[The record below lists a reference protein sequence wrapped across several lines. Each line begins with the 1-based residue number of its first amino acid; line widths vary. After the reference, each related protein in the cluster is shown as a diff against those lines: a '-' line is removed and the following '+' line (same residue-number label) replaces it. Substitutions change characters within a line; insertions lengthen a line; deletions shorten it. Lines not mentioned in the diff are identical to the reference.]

1 MSKHE
6 HCNWQTTKRHGNIAS
21 IKPAFTLIEL
31 LIVIAII
38 AILASLLMPAL
49 NSAREKARGILCISN
64 VRQLYFFWQGYTSD
78 YDNYI
83 IPFKNTGAP
92 YPSNAHEYFLYQ
104 MGFDTPDNYT
114 ASYQRSKL
122 FLCPSDTKQHT
133 YSSKTRFYASIGYN
147 MQFHLTY
154 GAPNY
159 AAKVVTLKTNLDKT
173 IIVADMWRT
182 MDAGVTTTGVVDYPY
197 FQKPADLPHGLY
209 GAHNRKFNGL
219 YADGSAHAES
229 SIWRSLTSSYVNPWL
244 GGTMVEVRVY

>member
-6 HCNWQTTKRHGNIAS
+6 HCSWPAPKRHG
-21 IKPAFTLIEL
+21 KTAFTLIEL
-31 LIVIAII
+31 LMVIAII
-38 AILASLLMPAL
+38 AILTSLLMPAL
-49 NSAREKARGILCISN
+49 NSAREKARGILCLSN

-92 YPSNAHEYFLYQ
+92 YPSNVHEYFLFQ

-114 ASYQRSKL
+114 ASFQRSKL

-133 YSSKTRFYASIGYN
+133 YNSKTHFYASIGY
-147 MQFHLTY
+147 T
-154 GAPNY
+154 
-159 AAKVVTLKTNLDKT
+159 KVVTLKTNLAKT

-209 GAHNRKFNGL
+209 SAHSRKFNGL
-219 YADGSAHAES
+219 YADGSAHAEGS
-229 SIWRSLTSSYVNPWL
+229 GV
-244 GGTMVEVRVY
+244 VQAVRM